1 MVWFLWFVLKR
12 RCDDI
17 NVLGMG
23 MGLVGIGFQV
33 SEAKSWMKDVLRVGT
48 SDRSGELIELGAVTL
63 MVPGNLPI
71 GCSSSY
77 LTLVKGSNKEEY
89 GPEIG
94 CLTWLNKFAEY
105 HNELLRIELNQMQQR
120 NPHTTI
126 IYADYY
132 NTAMQL
138 YRSPKNFGF
147 TRGALSAC
155 YGGGGS
161 YNYNPLV
168 QCGILPSTVSG
179 EPSLFIFWDGL
190 HLTEATYRWI
200 FRGLFEGPYT
210 VPHISSPVWLKSKNC
225 LKSVQYIVHSIVLLL
240 LFVSRAI

>member
-1 MVWFLWFVLKR
+1 MSSTGAATNLPKMSSTSSTADLLSLSPSCSTAAATLSLPQHSPSLNHRLEFLSVT
-12 RCDDI
+12 
-17 NVLGMG
+17 V
-23 MGLVGIGFQV
+23 
-33 SEAKSWMKDVLRVGT
+33 T
-48 SDRSGELIELGAVTL
+48 DRLSIEKLIEFMHELIELGAVTL

-77 LTLVKGSNKEEY
+77 LTLFKGSNKEEY
-89 GPEIG
+89 GPETG

-105 HNELLRIELNQMQQR
+105 HNELLRIELNRIQQH

-132 NTAMQL
+132 NAAMQL
-138 YRSPKNFGF
+138 CHSPKNFGF

-161 YNYNPLV
+161 YNYNPSV
-168 QCGILPSTVSG
+168 QCGIPPSTVSG
-179 EPSLFIFWDGL
+179 KPSLFFFWDGL
-190 HLTEATYRWI
+190 HLTEAAYRWI

-210 VPHISSPVWLKSKNC
+210 VPHISTLC
-225 LKSVQYIVHSIVLLL
+225 G
-240 LFVSRAI
+240 SRAQIA